1 MDALDST
8 DRLTS
13 NHLKLI
19 QQEVTMALLNSL
31 FSGVSGLQNLQKM
44 MDVIGNNIANV
55 NTIGYKG
62 SRVTFSDTF
71 NEFIKSGTNPNGST
85 GGTNSFQIGLGTKIN
100 SIDRNWNQGTFE
112 STGTSTDLALQ
123 GPGLFVLKS
132 NGQQLYSRAGA
143 FIFDADGKLV
153 NPQNGA
159 VVQGKVAAD
168 GVIPSG
174 NTIEDIKVDKNLR
187 IPAIKTT
194 DTTWGG
200 NLQSSSTVT
209 QTESIVQSGTLITAA
224 TASAPAAPTYPVD
237 TIKNT
242 TIYDKNGNPFD
253 LAIKYTETAA
263 NTYDIDYQI
272 SSGTTILRDFHSNV
286 AANPLLD
293 TAVNITSAAG
303 PSTYTLPA
311 LAATVG
317 NISIDTGSVS
327 LDSTA
332 VRTGNNNT
340 LSFIVDSNR
349 TPTIVNGSVTIYDSL
364 GNPHTLTLKFT
375 KIQTANSTAIPPTQS
390 IWRFNASVPSTDGTV
405 SNNTGNITFD
415 SNGLIQAT
423 DPNPINLSYAPSG
436 GADTQTI
443 KLDFGTGTSGITQTS
458 TDSNVS
464 ALSQNGSAAASL
476 SNINIDQYGKI
487 EGIFSNGQS
496 RDLAQIMVATFA
508 NLNGLVSVGDNM
520 YNVAANSGD
529 PRIDVPGSTS
539 NTTIQS
545 GALEQSNVDLSN
557 EFTKMIV
564 SQRGFQ
570 ANAKVITTA
579 DSLLQVITNLVQ

>member
-1 MDALDST
+1 
-8 DRLTS
+8 
-13 NHLKLI
+13 
-19 QQEVTMALLNSL
+19 MALLNSL

-55 NTIGYKG
+55 NTIGFKG
-62 SRVTFSDTF
+62 SRITFSDTF
-71 NEFIKSGTNPNGST
+71 NQFIKSGTNPTSST

-112 STGTSTDLALQ
+112 STGTTTDLALQ
-123 GPGLFVLKS
+123 GPGLFILKS

-159 VVQGKVAAD
+159 VVQGKVAVD
-168 GVIPSG
+168 GNIPSG

-194 DTTWGG
+194 DSTWGG
-200 NLQSSSTVT
+200 NLQSSSTIT
-209 QTESIVQSGTLITAA
+209 QTENIVQSGTIV
-224 TASAPAAPTYPVD
+224 PAGSYPKD
-237 TIKNT
+237 TVRDT
-242 TIYDKNGNPFD
+242 TIYDKNGNPFT
-253 LAIKYTETAA
+253 LSIKYTETAA
-263 NTYDIDYQI
+263 NTYDISYDI
-272 SSGTTILRDFHSNV
+272 SSGSTSLASGS
-286 AANPLLD
+286 LD
-293 TAVNITSAAG
+293 TGVTIDGSNPPNKGGTPVGPYTIPAVSN
-303 PSTYTLPA
+303 
-311 LAATVG
+311 TVSG
-317 NISIDTGSVS
+317 VTIDTGDINLDVS
-327 LDSTA
+327 A
-332 VRTGNNNT
+332 VRTGSSST
-340 LSFIVDSNR
+340 LSYIVDDNR

-375 KIQTANSTAIPPTQS
+375 KIDQS
-390 IWRFNASVPSTDGTV
+390 QWKFNASVPATDGTL
-405 SNNTGNITFD
+405 SNNTGYITFD
-415 SNGLIQAT
+415 ANGQIQSMS
-423 DPNPINLSYAPSG
+423 PNPAILSFAPSG

-443 KLDFGTGTSGITQTS
+443 NLDFGSGTSGITQTS
-458 TDSNVS
+458 SDSNIS

-496 RDLAQIMVATFA
+496 RDLAQIMVATFN

-570 ANAKVITTA
+570 ANARVITTS
-579 DSLLQVITNLVQ
+579 DNLLQEITNLIR